1 MFIEI
6 SQFYIKSH
14 FAYFLQQTDMA
25 TRNMNSNPK
34 GPNILITGM
43 WYCNKSMRWVIQK
56 LWLISG
62 IWFHLWQTF
71 SSQKIPI
78 FLGHC
83 CCVFVWN
90 DCLVV
95 VGLLNELPLQKGK
108 FIGLLAW
115 FYVFNFNLSGCW
127 FLCSQSYGP
136 LLLSPNKPPFVLA
149 TGCNCCKIMMQTPD
163 SVIIQTRHP
172 PRRRAIEWDWQIGQ
186 WSFI

>member
-127 FLCSQSYGP
+127 LKVCTMSQNGSNWP
-136 LLLSPNKPPFVLA
+136 VTLLDLYHRFYRILPEVYMAIWQKV
-149 TGCNCCKIMMQTPD
+149 M
-163 SVIIQTRHP
+163 SV
-172 PRRRAIEWDWQIGQ
+172 WNGLY
-186 WSFI
+186 